1 MTREVKENKNE
12 RLWTIQD
19 AKDGDILT
27 TDLVHFIFKS
37 TDNSHCY
44 MHCHYSV
51 ISDKFGVSD
60 TAVVDS
66 DYVHPATKEQRDI
79 LFQKMKKYGYEWDDK
94 NKETKQI
101 RL

>member
-1 MTREVKENKNE
+1 MTREVKENKDE

-37 TDNSHCY
+37 TDNLHCY
-44 MHCHYSV
+44 MHCSYSV
-51 ISDKFGVSD
+51 ISDKFDTSD

-79 LFQKMKKYGYEWDDK
+79 LFQKMEKNGYEWDDE
-94 NKETKQI
+94 NKKTKKI